1 MIDQEQV
8 KIALKQMDT
17 SKGIKISD
25 LVIALGH
32 RPSKE
37 TNNLTSKILLTM
49 NWERSNTR
57 KRAGNNSLYYL
68 WLAPTIT
75 TTSIEVAELNQLK
88 NYNWSK
94 DSKIMKLEE
103 QVAEL
108 KQQRQQLMERL
119 DSYIFG
125 SHSCREQAEIEENR
139 ILRSATPEPVSVPQT
154 VSPLPPATITS
165 PALSAISQS
174 QLDKL
179 MSQFKPRFREP
190 LAYILQ
196 NWTQTQDK
204 RGMRVKVDFRLVP
217 NAPATS
223 VINQTC
229 SEMFGKGWLKADGSS
244 WWIVSGDLLEVL
256 EDIDT
261 DDQTDTEDLEM
272 MENMAG

>member
-1 MIDQEQV
+1 MIDRDNI
-8 KIALKQMDT
+8 KAALQRMDT
-17 SKGIKISD
+17 SNGIKIAD

-32 RPSKE
+32 RPNKE
-37 TNNLTSKILLTM
+37 TNRTVSKSLLTLY
-49 NWERSNTR
+49 WSKGTTR
-57 KRAGNNSLYYL
+57 YRAQNKSLYYL
-68 WLAPTIT
+68 WFPPVIT
-75 TTSIEVAELNQLK
+75 TTTIDTTELNQLK
-88 NYNWSK
+88 ESNWAK
-94 DSKIMKLEE
+94 DSKIQRLEQRIIELEQELSDYQTRKIVDIDAIREKVRLEE
-103 QVAEL
+103 EKNDAPA
-108 KQQRQQLMERL
+108 
-119 DSYIFG
+119 
-125 SHSCREQAEIEENR
+125 H
-139 ILRSATPEPVSVPQT
+139 TEPAPMPQT
-154 VSPLPPATITS
+154 VSPVPPATLTS

-204 RGMRVKVDFRLVP
+204 RGMKVKVDFRLVP